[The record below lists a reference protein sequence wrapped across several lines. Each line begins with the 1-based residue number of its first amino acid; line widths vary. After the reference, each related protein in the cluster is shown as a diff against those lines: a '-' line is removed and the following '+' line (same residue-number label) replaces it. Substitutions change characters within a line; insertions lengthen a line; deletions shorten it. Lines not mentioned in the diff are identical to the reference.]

1 MLRCLHWQNQL
12 LTNTKLKWVG
22 KGRDRTIVKG
32 ERTQKGFGE
41 LGQKREGMR
50 RNWIEREIWERGEE

>member
-12 LTNTKLKWVG
+12 LTKLKWVG
-22 KGRDRTIVKG
+22 KGGYGTIVKG
-32 ERTQKGFGE
+32 ERTPKGFGE